1 MGCRRFQWLGYP
13 IPKFEKAGSACA
25 PHFRTAI
32 LNSRCAVLLST
43 LRPPICPKNL
53 VISTSRLRLAFWRPV
68 DNCHWIRCT
77 QENLRAN
84 YRSPARCARFAAH
97 SQWLA
102 AWPVSS
108 NTALIPGIAVFGAP
122 DLPTLCAHLSGVPD
136 KRLQPVAPAASAPAG
151 PLPDLAEIIGQ
162 SAAKR
167 ALEIAAAGA
176 HHLLMIGP
184 PGAGKSMLAMRL
196 PGILPPM
203 TDEEALTS

>member
-1 MGCRRFQWLGYP
+1 MSIAIVRSRALTV
-13 IPKFEKAGSACA
+13 ASAPEVTVEAHLANGLPSFSVVGLPDPEVRESRERVRAALQNC
-25 PHFRTAI
+25 H

-102 AWPVSS
+102 AW
-108 NTALIPGIAVFGAP
+108 
-122 DLPTLCAHLSGVPD
+122 
-136 KRLQPVAPAASAPAG
+136 
-151 PLPDLAEIIGQ
+151 
-162 SAAKR
+162 
-167 ALEIAAAGA
+167 
-176 HHLLMIGP
+176 
-184 PGAGKSMLAMRL
+184 
-196 PGILPPM
+196 
-203 TDEEALTS
+203 